1 MDLDKINFGS
11 FSNMCPLRIRR
22 WLLLF
27 HASLFYSIDSLLYGL
42 ISLAYSRALLA
53 LDVMTAKA
61 CQDRVAL
68 VRSNFK
74 GGATRQNLS
83 EHQRLLSHPL
93 SLCRRYLYA
102 HSVH

>member
-11 FSNMCPLRIRR
+11 FPNMRPLRIRR

-27 HASLFYSIDSLLYGL
+27 HASLFYSVDSLLYGL
-42 ISLAYSRALLA
+42 ISLAYSRALLV

-74 GGATRQNLS
+74 GGGHEA
-83 EHQRLLSHPL
+83 EPL
-93 SLCRRYLYA
+93 
-102 HSVH
+102 